1 MPSMNREDRRV
12 VRTGSIL
19 LLLLLAVSVA
29 FSIDQPGLGALGW
42 MAIVLFAMAGALSLF
57 AMIRSVRKP

>member
-1 MPSMNREDRRV
+1 MTSMKREDRRV

-19 LLLLLAVSVA
+19 LLLILSVAVA
-29 FSIDQPGLGALGW
+29 FSIAQPALGALGW
-42 MAIVLFAMAGALSLF
+42 IAIVFFAMAGALSLF